1 VDNVHHKNKEG
12 AIFLS
17 MLKNGGVSEANM
29 PPVPQKSSISDGAQ
43 EYIVFLTY

>member
-1 VDNVHHKNKEG
+1 MIIKN
-12 AIFLS
+12 ANIFE

-43 EYIVFLTY
+43 EYIIFLTY